1 MLDYK
6 NILAYQPILTS
17 NIISIVDKL
26 QDGSLTKQ
34 MFHNKKSYAKRTGNL
49 LLVLEYTIAFE
60 IVNVME
66 KN

>member
-34 MFHNKKSYAKRTGNL
+34 MFHNKKPMLK
-49 LLVLEYTIAFE
+49 EQE
-60 IVNVME
+60 IYYLF
-66 KN
+66 